1 MVDEVLEDVH
11 HVRWNVVERDGG
23 VATAGSSV
31 CLAEEN
37 VNRQT
42 SIILNFFFHLRVFAV
57 CFVATIFLSLLC
69 WDQLK
74 NFRLKKELLESLTW
88 NDVLPG
94 IPDHEPGSSS

>member
-1 MVDEVLEDVH
+1 MVYEVLKDVH
-11 HVRWNVVERDGG
+11 HVRWNVVERDGR
-23 VATAGSSV
+23 VATAGRSV

-42 SIILNFFFHLRVFAV
+42 SIILSFFFHLRVFAV
-57 CFVATIFLSLLC
+57 CFVATIFLPLLC